1 LAIIFAIASLLNN
14 TINWGVTMLNAVMAV
29 GFGAALGAWLRW
41 GLALLLNDGLI
52 PLGTLVANLLGGYLM
67 GAALAFFMLMPN
79 ISEEWKLLIT
89 TGFLGGLTTFST
101 FSAEA
106 FNLLNRHHY
115 FLALSHALSHVL
127 GSIIMIGL
135 GYLTVQYFKH

>member
-1 LAIIFAIASLLNN
+1 
-14 TINWGVTMLNAVMAV
+14 MLNAVLAV
-29 GFGAALGAWLRW
+29 GVGAAIGAWARW

-52 PLGTLVANLLGGYLM
+52 PLGTLLANWIGGYLM
-67 GAALAFFMLMPN
+67 GVAMAFFLFLPN
-79 ISEEWKLLIT
+79 ISAEMRLLVT

-115 FLALSHALSHVL
+115 MMALTHVLSHVL
-127 GSIIMIGL
+127 GSIVMTGL
-135 GYLTVQYFKH
+135 GYLTVQYFRHPS